1 MQYLA
6 EPDESPGITQVA
18 LDNFAALLDDADF
31 TAEMELMGV
40 GRFQFLRRRQMDLEL
55 RGLHM
60 ALWRLALSR
69 SFPNDADAMFATF
82 LHGYLSRH
90 PQKGARQAAER
101 ARQYWGMLEPTG
113 DADFNEV
120 ARHLTSFAERDEKE
134 QRTLTL
140 RLALHIRKV
149 YCFIFD
155 RLI

>member
-6 EPDESPGITQVA
+6 EPDESPAITQVA

-31 TAEMELMGV
+31 TAELELVGV
-40 GRFQFLRRRQMDLEL
+40 GRFQFLRRRQMCLEL
-55 RGLHM
+55 RGLYM

-82 LHGYLSRH
+82 LHGYLTRH
-90 PQKGARQAAER
+90 PEKGARPAAER
-101 ARQYWGMLEPTG
+101 ARQYWGMLQPTG
-113 DADFNEV
+113 DADFNAV
-120 ARHLTSFAERDEKE
+120 ARHLTSFAERDEKA

-140 RLALHIRKV
+140 KLALHIRSV
-149 YCFIFD
+149 YRFIFD